1 MEINLISETVTKP
14 CSNMLDLM
22 INCEV
27 GDDVFKED
35 PTVNKLENMIAEM
48 FGMESSLFFPSGTMA
63 NQTAIKI
70 HTEPG
75 DQLICDKYAHVY
87 NYEGGGVSFNSG
99 VSCKL
104 TDGDR
109 GMFTSKQVL
118 ESINPP
124 DFYHSPK
131 TSLVCVE
138 NTTNKGG
145 GSCWDINEL
154 IKIREIC
161 KQNDLNYHLD
171 GARLWNA
178 MVKTNTDPKDYGK
191 IFDSISV
198 CLSKG
203 LGCPVGSL
211 LIGSKEFI
219 NKAIRIR
226 KVLGGGMRQ
235 SGFLAACGIYA
246 LQNNINRLKNDHL
259 RAKEI
264 ESILIRSSFIKKVE
278 KVETNILIFQL
289 NQDISD
295 EYFLKKMSEHN
306 VKLISM
312 GDNKLRLVTHKD
324 YSQEMHENFLNIL
337 SNLSI

>member
-1 MEINLISETVTKP
+1 M
-14 CSNMLDLM
+14 
-22 INCEV
+22 
-27 GDDVFKED
+27 
-35 PTVNKLENMIAEM
+35 
-48 FGMESSLFFPSGTMA
+48 
-63 NQTAIKI
+63 
-70 HTEPG
+70 
-75 DQLICDKYAHVY
+75 
-87 NYEGGGVSFNSG
+87 
-99 VSCKL
+99 
-104 TDGDR
+104 
-109 GMFTSKQVL
+109 
-118 ESINPP
+118 
-124 DFYHSPK
+124 
-131 TSLVCVE
+131 
-138 NTTNKGG
+138 
-145 GSCWDINEL
+145 
-154 IKIREIC
+154 
-161 KQNDLNYHLD
+161 
-171 GARLWNA
+171 
-178 MVKTNTDPKDYGK
+178 
-191 IFDSISV
+191 
-198 CLSKG
+198 
-203 LGCPVGSL
+203 GCPVGSL

-264 ESILIRSSFIKKVE
+264 ESILIRSSFIRKVE

-324 YSQEMHENFLNIL
+324 YSQEMHEKFLNIL

>member
-1 MEINLISETVTKP
+1 MEINLISDTVTKP

-104 TDGDR
+104 IDGDR

-154 IKIREIC
+154 IKIKEIC

-264 ESILIRSSFIKKVE
+264 KSILIKSSFIRKVE

-324 YSQEMHENFLNIL
+324 YSQEMHEKFLNIL